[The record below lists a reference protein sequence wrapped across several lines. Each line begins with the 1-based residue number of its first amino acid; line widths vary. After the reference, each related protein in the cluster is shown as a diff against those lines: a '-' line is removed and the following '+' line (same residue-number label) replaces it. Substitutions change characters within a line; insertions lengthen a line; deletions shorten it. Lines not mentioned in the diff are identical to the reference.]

1 MIESFNLTEHIG
13 TRSKPPDHSF
23 LLFDYQFKPSSH
35 YTDHQQNAQEAIISS
50 KPTPK
55 KRFKVRHIPADFMS
69 SDLVKRA
76 ISEVIRTI
84 EFCRENQDEIDNIY
98 SEFCD
103 IISKEMEN
111 KLQCNGGS
119 KKTRKRLRKTKSY
132 WNDELSSLW
141 KNMHDKEK
149 SVS

>member
-1 MIESFNLTEHIG
+1 
-13 TRSKPPDHSF
+13 
-23 LLFDYQFKPSSH
+23 
-35 YTDHQQNAQEAIISS
+35 
-50 KPTPK
+50 
-55 KRFKVRHIPADFMS
+55 MS
-69 SDLVKRA
+69 SELVKRA